1 MPSSAARP
9 SSGATPADTAGLRD
23 PEGAAVRPERR
34 SFIWTLLVTAVVGWV
49 ASGILVIERLR
60 VYADAN
66 YITSCDISPWVSC
79 GTVFQT
85 WQAAIFG
92 FPNPLIGIVAFAVVI
107 TTAMGLLAGARFA
120 RWYWI
125 GLQVGVTLGMVF
137 VVWLWSQAL
146 FDIYVLCI
154 YCIVVWAAMIPL
166 FVFTTI
172 RNLAAGA
179 IPAPAGLVRFLT
191 DWAWPLVVLLWVATA
206 ASIFF
211 RFLNSFVG
219 GQ

>member
-1 MPSSAARP
+1 M
-9 SSGATPADTAGLRD
+9 
-23 PEGAAVRPERR
+23 
-34 SFIWTLLVTAVVGWV
+34 WTLLATSVIGWL
-49 ASGILVIERLR
+49 ASGILVIERLH

-85 WQAAIFG
+85 WQASLFG
-92 FPNPLIGIVAFAVVI
+92 FPNPLIGIVAFAVTI
-107 TTAMGLLAGARFA
+107 TTAVGLLARAQFA
-120 RWYWI
+120 RWYWV
-125 GLQVGVTLGMVF
+125 GLQAGVTLGMVF

-172 RNLAAGA
+172 RNLAAGV

-191 DWAWPLVVLLWVATA
+191 EWAWAIVVLLWVATA

-211 RFLNSFVG
+211 RFMNSFIG
-219 GQ
+219 S

>member
-9 SSGATPADTAGLRD
+9 SPGNVS
-23 PEGAAVRPERR
+23 PEPSRVRGGEAEAVPRERR
-34 SFIWTLLVTAVVGWV
+34 SFMWTLLITAVVGWI

-60 VYADAN
+60 VYADAG
-66 YITSCDISPWVSC
+66 YITSCDINPWVSC

-85 WQAAIFG
+85 WQASIFG

-125 GLQVGVTLGMVF
+125 GLQIGVTLGMAF

-172 RNLAAGA
+172 RNLASGV
-179 IPAPAGLVRFLT
+179 IPASAGLVRFLT
-191 DWAWPLVVLLWVATA
+191 DWAWAIVVLLWVATA

-211 RFLNSFVG
+211 RFLNSFIG
-219 GQ
+219 G

>member
-9 SSGATPADTAGLRD
+9 SSGATEASRGPDRTGETVFR
-23 PEGAAVRPERR
+23 ERR
-34 SFIWTLLVTAVVGWV
+34 PFIWTLLVTAVVGWI
-49 ASGILVIERLR
+49 ASAILVIERLH

-66 YITSCDISPWVSC
+66 YITSCDINPWVSC

-85 WQAAIFG
+85 WQASLFG

-125 GLQVGVTLGMVF
+125 GLQIGVTLGMVF

-154 YCIVVWAAMIPL
+154 YCIVVWTAMIPM
-166 FVFTTI
+166 FIFTTI
-172 RNLAAGA
+172 RNLTAGV
-179 IPAPAGLVRFLT
+179 IPAPAGLVRFLN
-191 DWAWPLVVLLWVATA
+191 DWAWPIVVLLWVATA

-211 RFLNSFVG
+211 RFINAFIGS
-219 GQ
+219 

>member
-1 MPSSAARP
+1 MLI
-9 SSGATPADTAGLRD
+9 SGA
-23 PEGAAVRPERR
+23 
-34 SFIWTLLVTAVVGWV
+34 VGWL
-49 ASGILVIERLR
+49 ASSILVLERLR

-85 WQAAIFG
+85 WQASIFG

-107 TTAMGLLAGARFA
+107 TTAVAMLAGAGFR
-120 RWYWI
+120 RWYWL
-125 GLQVGVTLGMVF
+125 GLQAGVTLGMVF

-166 FVFTTI
+166 FVFATV
-172 RNLAAGA
+172 RNLARGVL
-179 IPAPAGLVRFLT
+179 PAPAALVKFT
-191 DWAWPLVVLLWVATA
+191 SEWAWVIVSLLWVATA

-211 RFLNSFVG
+211 RFINSFLG
-219 GQ
+219 

>member
-1 MPSSAARP
+1 M
-9 SSGATPADTAGLRD
+9 
-23 PEGAAVRPERR
+23 
-34 SFIWTLLVTAVVGWV
+34 LVTAVVGWV

-60 VYADAN
+60 VYADAG

-125 GLQVGVTLGMVF
+125 GLQIGVTLGMVF

-172 RNLAAGA
+172 RNLAAGT
-179 IPAPAGLVRFLT
+179 IPAPAGLIRFLT
-191 DWAWPLVVLLWVATA
+191 DWAWPIVVLLWVATA

-219 GQ
+219 S

>member
-1 MPSSAARP
+1 MLSSAARS
-9 SSGATPADTAGLRD
+9 SSGTRPAESVTTRDTAGQ
-23 PEGAAVRPERR
+23 AAPPERPA
-34 SFIWTLLVTAVVGWV
+34 FIWTLLVTSVVGWI

-85 WQAAIFG
+85 WQASLFG

-107 TTAMGLLAGARFA
+107 TTAMALLARARFA
-120 RWYWI
+120 RWYWV
-125 GLQVGVTLGMVF
+125 GLQIGVTLGMVF

-154 YCIVVWAAMIPL
+154 YCIVVWTAMIPL
-166 FVFTTI
+166 FVFTTV
-172 RNLAAGA
+172 RNLAAGV
-179 IPAPAGLVRFLT
+179 IPAPAGLVRFASE
-191 DWAWPLVVLLWVATA
+191 WAWAIVVLLWVATA

-211 RFLNSFVG
+211 RFMNSFIG
-219 GQ
+219 S

>member
-1 MPSSAARP
+1 MPSSAASSSSRTRP
-9 SSGATPADTAGLRD
+9 AGSDPVRDTVGQ
-23 PEGAAVRPERR
+23 AAPPERAA
-34 SFIWTLLVTAVVGWV
+34 FIWTLLVTSVVGWI
-49 ASGILVIERLR
+49 ASGILVIERLH
-60 VYADAN
+60 VYADAD

-85 WQAAIFG
+85 WQAALFG

-107 TTAMGLLAGARFA
+107 TTAMGLLARARFA

-125 GLQVGVTLGMVF
+125 GLQIGVTLGMVF

-166 FVFTTI
+166 FVFTTV
-172 RNLAAGA
+172 RNLAAGV
-179 IPAPAGLVRFLT
+179 IPAPAGLVRFLGE
-191 DWAWPLVVLLWVATA
+191 WAWAIVVLLWVATA

-211 RFLNSFVG
+211 RFMNSFIG
-219 GQ
+219 S